1 MSLDLLYTG
10 PCRNRW
16 KATTKN
22 QAELEG
28 MANLLTAGYITQGE
42 SIINFI
48 FAIKHLSTNS

>member
-10 PCRNRW
+10 LYRNQW

-28 MANLLTAGYITQGE
+28 MTNLLTAGYITLGE
-42 SIINFI
+42 AIINFI
-48 FAIKHLSTNS
+48 FAVKHLSTKS